1 MNQENK
7 APLKPNV
14 TTKSAG
20 FGIRRS
26 NLMPKTVAEI
36 AEVHARGSKLFVKKP
51 YSRKDPNALPYPKE
65 RTEEEIKAEA
75 AQRKKEINEYSK
87 HIHYSSYY
95 FEEEWTSLGITQS
108 TGWEHF
114 MVYAPE
120 PHILLFRREIDYLKK
135 HGLENLPV
143 RPERTQVTA
152 KVAEEKEVAPVP
164 SEVAP
169 PIKRNMRLTRS
180 SAANEKITK

>member
-95 FEEEWTSLGITQS
+95 FDDKHEYRHVVLPKKLIRWLPHRGILTEEEWTSLGITQS

-135 HGLENLPV
+135 VIAMIRE
-143 RPERTQVTA
+143 
-152 KVAEEKEVAPVP
+152 
-164 SEVAP
+164 
-169 PIKRNMRLTRS
+169 
-180 SAANEKITK
+180 